1 MNECGVVNIDCYDT
15 EGREECT
22 KAGLGIIID
31 IVDSSSPGQ
40 QAASLSARRDVSRAE
55 LWS

>member
-22 KAGLGIIID
+22 KAGLGINID
-31 IVDSSSPGQ
+31 IVDLSSPSQ
-40 QAASLSARRDVSRAE
+40 QAASLSARRDESRAE